1 MSRGASR
8 RSAVAGRRAAKANPE
23 SADCPVMTE
32 SPNIEPH
39 EPQPRADTMKPEASP
54 DTAAEDP
61 IARLEALTLKRP
73 VPVLPRG
80 TTELFVALGDPAL
93 SFDVLTERL
102 AVFPSIVARLLAL
115 ANSPWSSPVA
125 PVATL
130 DDAVSRLG
138 LDIVRSV
145 AVALLV
151 SNTFDANRCRR
162 FDPRLYWCS
171 ALLSAECASLLAAGA
186 RPAAPLPTP
195 LSTPVPTPLPPATA
209 RTAGLINNLGLLW
222 LADALPAETD
232 DAFEAVAAD
241 PALSVSAALISVC
254 GVSDGDAG
262 AALGKAWNLPAALTA
277 AMSGRAAP
285 GACPEVLYCVRL
297 IRCVHAIV
305 ASTLDDSA
313 LAVDDILL
321 KQLGLN
327 VTGTETIRAE
337 LIVMLPELNQ
347 LAAELLEGT

>member
-1 MSRGASR
+1 MSRESSQ
-8 RSAVAGRRAAKANPE
+8 RSAMAGRRAAKANPE

-32 SPNIEPH
+32 SPNIEP
-39 EPQPRADTMKPEASP
+39 QQRADTMKPEASP
-54 DTAAEDP
+54 DTAAKDP

-145 AVALLV
+145 SLALLV

-162 FDPRLYWCS
+162 FEPRLYWCS
-171 ALLSAECASLLAAGA
+171 ALLSAECASLLAASA

-195 LSTPVPTPLPPATA
+195 LPTPLPPATA

-262 AALGKAWNLPAALTA
+262 EALGKAWNLPAALTA

-313 LAVDDILL
+313 MAVDDILL

-337 LIVMLPELNQ
+337 LVAMLPELNQ

>member
-1 MSRGASR
+1 MSRGASQESSR

-39 EPQPRADTMKPEASP
+39 EPQQRADTMKPEASP

-171 ALLSAECASLLAAGA
+171 ALLSAECASLLAASA
-186 RPAAPLPTP
+186 RPAAPL
-195 LSTPVPTPLPPATA
+195 STPLPPATA

-232 DAFEAVAAD
+232 DALEAVAAD

-262 AALGKAWNLPAALTA
+262 EALGKAWNLPAALTA

-285 GACPEVLYCVRL
+285 GACHEVLYCVRL

-305 ASTLDDSA
+305 ASALDDSA

-321 KQLGLN
+321 QQLGLN

-337 LIVMLPELNQ
+337 LVAMLPELNQ

>member
-1 MSRGASR
+1 
-8 RSAVAGRRAAKANPE
+8 
-23 SADCPVMTE
+23 MTE
-32 SPNIEPH
+32 SPNVEPY
-39 EPQPRADTMKPEASP
+39 EPQQRADTMKPEASP

-171 ALLSAECASLLAAGA
+171 ALLSAECASLLAASA
-186 RPAAPLPTP
+186 RPAAPLSNP
-195 LSTPVPTPLPPATA
+195 LPTPLPPATA

-285 GACPEVLYCVRL
+285 GTCHEVLYCVRL

-327 VTGTETIRAE
+327 ATRTETIRAE
-337 LIVMLPELNQ
+337 LVVMLPELNQ
-347 LAAELLEGT
+347 LAAELLEGR

>member
-1 MSRGASR
+1 MPENAARTVFTR
-8 RSAVAGRRAAKANPE
+8 HLAAKANPE
-23 SADCPVMTE
+23 SADCCVMTE
-32 SPNIEPH
+32 SPNV

-93 SFDVLTERL
+93 SFDTLTERL

-125 PVATL
+125 PVTTL

-145 AVALLV
+145 SVALLV

-186 RPAAPLPTP
+186 RPAAPLP
-195 LSTPVPTPLPPATA
+195 PAAA

-241 PALSVSAALISVC
+241 PALTVSAALVSVC

-262 AALGKAWNLPAALTA
+262 EALGKAWNLPEALTA

-285 GACPEVLYCVRL
+285 GACREVLYCVRL
-297 IRCVHAIV
+297 MRCVHAII

-313 LAVDDILL
+313 MAVDDILL

-327 VTGTETIRAE
+327 VTGTETVRAE
-337 LIVMLPELNQ
+337 LVAMLPELNQ

>member
-1 MSRGASR
+1 
-8 RSAVAGRRAAKANPE
+8 
-23 SADCPVMTE
+23 MTE
-32 SPNIEPH
+32 SPNIEPQQ
-39 EPQPRADTMKPEASP
+39 PQQQADTMKPEASP

-145 AVALLV
+145 SVALLV

-162 FDPRLYWCS
+162 FEPRLYWCS

-195 LSTPVPTPLPPATA
+195 LPTPLPPATA

-285 GACPEVLYCVRL
+285 GACHEVLYCVRL
-297 IRCVHAIV
+297 IRCVRAIV
-305 ASTLDDSA
+305 ASTLDDSTMA
-313 LAVDDILL
+313 IDDILL

-327 VTGTETIRAE
+327 AAGTETIRAE
-337 LIVMLPELNQ
+337 LVAMLPELNQ

>member
-1 MSRGASR
+1 
-8 RSAVAGRRAAKANPE
+8 
-23 SADCPVMTE
+23 
-32 SPNIEPH
+32 
-39 EPQPRADTMKPEASP
+39 MKPEASP
-54 DTAAEDP
+54 HIAAEDP

-80 TTELFVALGDPAL
+80 TTELFVALGDPTL
-93 SFDVLTERL
+93 SFEVLTERL

-145 AVALLV
+145 SVALLV

-162 FDPRLYWCS
+162 FEPRLYWCS

-186 RPAAPLPTP
+186 RPAP
-195 LSTPVPTPLPPATA
+195 PLPPAAA

-232 DAFEAVAAD
+232 GAFEMVTTD
-241 PALSVSAALISVC
+241 PALTVSAALVSVC
-254 GVSDGDAG
+254 GVNDRDAG
-262 AALGKAWNLPAALTA
+262 EALGKAWNLPAALTA
-277 AMSGRAAP
+277 AMSGRAAA
-285 GACPEVLYCVRL
+285 GVGDEVLYSVRL
-297 IRCVHAIV
+297 MRCVHAVV
-305 ASTLDDSA
+305 ASTLDDTA
-313 LAVDDILL
+313 MKIDEILL

-327 VTGTETIRAE
+327 AAAAENVHAE
-337 LIVMLPELNQ
+337 LAVMLPELDQ